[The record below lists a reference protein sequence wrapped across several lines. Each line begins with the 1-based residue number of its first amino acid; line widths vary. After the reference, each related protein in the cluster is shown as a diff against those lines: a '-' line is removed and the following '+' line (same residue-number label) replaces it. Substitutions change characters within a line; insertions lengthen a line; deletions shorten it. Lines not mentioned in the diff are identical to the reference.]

1 MMTCCRP
8 MLKQHP
14 LVIVGNTYLYAARRA
29 LRCDGGWG
37 RPAGHDGDDR
47 DDVPRFR
54 DTGGRPDAIP
64 QQPRFLCCNCEG
76 SIFGAACEQSV

>member
-1 MMTCCRP
+1 MMTCYRP

-14 LVIVGNTYLYAARRA
+14 LVIVGNTYLYAGRRA

-54 DTGGRPDAIP
+54 DIPREAGRDPATAPISLL
-64 QQPRFLCCNCEG
+64 QL
-76 SIFGAACEQSV
+76 